1 VSGRLSLA
9 AALAA
14 AAVLAVP
21 VAATAATAP
30 PAPKAPRLA
39 RHAPRGVLNFAPTA
53 KRAWTARVVVRTRL
67 ASAPRHRAQRGQF
80 ISPYAPYDGGPQTLL
95 VLGAKGKRP
104 AARWYR
110 VLLPSRPNGASA
122 WLPGWAVKLT
132 STPIRIRVDL
142 TGRTLEL
149 LNAGRVIQTWTVAVG
164 TTVNPTPAGHFAV
177 SEIVPQADPNGFF
190 GPYIF
195 ALTAHSPG
203 LSEFDGGDGRVAL
216 HGTSLPNLLGERVS
230 HGCVRLP
237 NVAADYLARIVPPG
251 APVDI
256 VG

>member
-1 VSGRLSLA
+1 VTRRLPRA

-14 AAVLAVP
+14 AALLAVP
-21 VAATAATAP
+21 VAADAVQAP
-30 PAPKAPRLA
+30 PAPKAPRLT
-39 RHAPRGVLNFAPTA
+39 RHKPSPAPDFAPTG

-67 ASAPRHRAQRGQF
+67 ASAPRHRAQRGPF

-95 VLGAKGKRP
+95 VLGAKGKR

-110 VLLPSRPNGASA
+110 VLLPSRPNGAAA
-122 WLPGWAVKLT
+122 WLPAWAVKVT
-132 STPIRIRVDL
+132 ATPIRIRVNL
-142 TGRTLEL
+142 TSRVLEL
-149 LNAGRVIQTWTVAVG
+149 INAGRIIQTWTVAVG
-164 TTVNPTPAGHFAV
+164 TTVNPTPTGHFAV
-177 SEIVPQADPNGFF
+177 SEIVPQPDPNGFF
-190 GPYIF
+190 GPYII

-230 HGCVRLP
+230 HGCVRMP
-237 NVAADYLARIVPPG
+237 NVAAAYLAGVVPPG